1 MNKNINENFMRKNTN
16 NNKEENKK
24 ENEVQ
29 LNSKG
34 PENLLNEKDPH
45 NLNNKIQYN
54 ILDEKKLLFPDLTNR
69 SEKNNIKRNIS
80 NSNENA
86 DNKIFNVI
94 YRPTHDGQA
103 KDNIKQAIVT
113 NFINFLLNFINN
125 IIFKKLNKKD
135 IFHIGWEIK
144 SKIKLADIKKLKV
157 KEILIFQSK
166 NIINN
171 KNEEIIK
178 EIIKNDSSV
187 NKLLDTPAI
196 FLFKDI
202 YYNKEKIKQIDYKK
216 YGIEGLNFEIN
227 EGIPTYEKLKERFK
241 DNQPKINIM
250 DEVIQNFVI
259 PHKFKISKASI

>member
-1 MNKNINENFMRKNTN
+1 MGKNTN
-16 NNKEENKK
+16 NNKEENKI
-24 ENEVQ
+24 ENEGQ

-54 ILDEKKLLFPDLTNR
+54 ILNEKKLLFPGPTNR
-69 SEKNNIKRNIS
+69 SEKNNIKSDIINA
-80 NSNENA
+80 NENA

-103 KDNIKQAIVT
+103 KDNSRQTIVT
-113 NFINFLLNFINN
+113 SFINFLLNFINN

-135 IFHIGWEIK
+135 IFNIGWEIK

-157 KEILIFQSK
+157 KEILTFQSK

-171 KNEEIIK
+171 KNEELIH
-178 EIIKNDSSV
+178 EIIKNDSSL

-202 YYNKEKIKQIDYKK
+202 YYKK
-216 YGIEGLNFEIN
+216 
-227 EGIPTYEKLKERFK
+227 
-241 DNQPKINIM
+241 
-250 DEVIQNFVI
+250 
-259 PHKFKISKASI
+259 

>member
-1 MNKNINENFMRKNTN
+1 MGQNTN
-16 NNKEENKK
+16 NNKEENKN

-45 NLNNKIQYN
+45 KLNNKIQYN
-54 ILDEKKLLFPDLTNR
+54 ILDEKKLLFPDPTNR
-69 SEKNNIKRNIS
+69 SEKNNITSDIS
-80 NSNENA
+80 NANKKP
-86 DNKIFNVI
+86 DNKIFNVV
-94 YRPTHDGQA
+94 YRPTHDSQA
-103 KDNIKQAIVT
+103 KDNIKQTIVT
-113 NFINFLLNFINN
+113 SFINFLLNFINN

-135 IFHIGWEIK
+135 IFNIGWEIIL
-144 SKIKLADIKKLKV
+144 KIKLADIKKLKV
-157 KEILIFQSK
+157 KKILTFQSK

-171 KNEEIIK
+171 KNEELIK
-178 EIIKNDSSV
+178 EIIQKDSSV

-196 FLFKDI
+196 SLFKDI

-227 EGIPTYEKLKERFK
+227 EKIPTYENLKERFK

-250 DEVIQNFVI
+250 DEVIQNFVN
-259 PHKFKISKASI
+259 PHKFKISKKYI

>member
-54 ILDEKKLLFPDLTNR
+54 ILDEKLLFPDLTNR

-113 NFINFLLNFINN
+113 SFINFLLNFINN

-157 KEILIFQSK
+157 KEILTFQSK

-171 KNEEIIK
+171 KNEELIK

-250 DEVIQNFVI
+250 DEVIQNFVN
-259 PHKFKISKASI
+259 PHKFKISKTSI

>member
-1 MNKNINENFMRKNTN
+1 MRKNTN

-54 ILDEKKLLFPDLTNR
+54 ILDEKLLFPDLTNR

-113 NFINFLLNFINN
+113 SFINFLLNFINN

-157 KEILIFQSK
+157 KEILTFQSK

-171 KNEEIIK
+171 KNEELIK

-250 DEVIQNFVI
+250 DEVIQNFVK